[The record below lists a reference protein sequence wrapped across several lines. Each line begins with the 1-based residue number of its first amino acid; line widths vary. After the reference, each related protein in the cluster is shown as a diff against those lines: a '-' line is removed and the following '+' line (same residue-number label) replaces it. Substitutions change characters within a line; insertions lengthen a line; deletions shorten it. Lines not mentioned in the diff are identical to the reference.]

1 MKYLLFVTK
10 AVNKGWF
17 ISFNRKT
24 PVLPEKN
31 HGRLSALG
39 RPHTL

>member
-1 MKYLLFVTK
+1 MKYPLFVTK
-10 AVNKGWF
+10 GANKGWF
-17 ISFNRKT
+17 IGFKRKT

-31 HGRLSALG
+31 HGWLSALG